1 MKMHRPH
8 SRCSLFLAA
17 AMVGLGS
24 AALLAQAEP
33 GGDATGS
40 GPPAASTPATASDAA
55 ASASITPPAAAAATA
70 TAKAPAT
77 LLIDRQAPGNDA
89 FLDLNVRAF
98 KPPRRGAVEA
108 VVTLEENKEG
118 GREVDVGTFAIFP
131 AKKFEAKKPDDERG
145 FRLDA
150 TRALIDLGTDDT
162 AVKVKVRLAPL
173 HEGQTAHG
181 AKLTL
186 GKVQFVPRDEPK
198 TDDPKTDEPK

>member
-8 SRCSLFLAA
+8 SRCSFFLAA
-17 AMVGLGS
+17 AMLGLGS

-40 GPPAASTPATASDAA
+40 GPPADAA
-55 ASASITPPAAAAATA
+55 ASVSVTPPAAAAVTA

-98 KPPRRGAVEA
+98 KPPKRGAVEA

-150 TRALIDLGTDDT
+150 TRALTDLGTDRT

-198 TDDPKTDEPK
+198 TDEPKIDEPK